1 MVYIRNKRVKG
12 IEYAYLVQSVWDPKR
27 NTSRQQTIKYLGNAS
42 QVTIE
47 DIPQEYRNDSKILTF
62 MSAHNS
68 NLEEKNVLISKLKE
82 EMFLLLTDC
91 NIGGLISLYEKYSK
105 LFGLTEF
112 YDKLFK
118 PVMYRIGDL
127 WKQGKLDVA
136 IEHASTNTAISLIKA
151 INERITTTRVRMKGI
166 SSQYKTVVCT
176 PDGELHGLACNMIE
190 SLLLSKGF
198 KVYNIST
205 SIPTEYIIE
214 YMRDLQPDIVFISIT
229 LAENIKSA
237 ERLVQQIHLKYN
249 NILPVVIGG
258 SAFNNADWN
267 SQSKIN
273 ACLMKNASFEEIM
286 KLVKT
291 SISKSTEPKENK
303 GQSRG

>member
-12 IEYAYLVQSVWDPKR
+12 IKYAYLVQSVWDPKR

-47 DIPQEYRNDSKILTF
+47 DIPQEYK
-62 MSAHNS
+62 
-68 NLEEKNVLISKLKE
+68 
-82 EMFLLLTDC
+82 
-91 NIGGLISLYEKYSK
+91 KYSK

-127 WKQGKLDVA
+127 WKQRKLDVA

-176 PDGELHGLACNMIE
+176 PD
-190 SLLLSKGF
+190 
-198 KVYNIST
+198 
-205 SIPTEYIIE
+205 
-214 YMRDLQPDIVFISIT
+214 
-229 LAENIKSA
+229 
-237 ERLVQQIHLKYN
+237 
-249 NILPVVIGG
+249 
-258 SAFNNADWN
+258 
-267 SQSKIN
+267 
-273 ACLMKNASFEEIM
+273 
-286 KLVKT
+286 
-291 SISKSTEPKENK
+291 
-303 GQSRG
+303 